1 MPSALKT
8 AAEYGD
14 DLTVLFVE
22 VQGASPEKA
31 EQFAWKRK
39 WMGTN
44 AIWTTERPFR
54 TGSRG
59 IPNFALLSSTGEVLM
74 KGDPGSMHKQIMEA
88 IDAEIAAKK
97 DGPANAPKSLKKHYK
112 ALAKGQ
118 VGKAL
123 AGANE
128 IVAAAGE
135 DVAAATELV
144 ESITAQVERSLS
156 DIDTMLAEGMV
167 IEAEEHFDALEKSL
181 KGTDTF
187 AEALT
192 AKEAALKAADKGAA
206 KKLTKIVRALEED
219 GPSDANVAKLAKFAK
234 KNGDGAVGA
243 RARRLLDVLG
253 G

>member
-1 MPSALKT
+1 MPSAIKT

-39 WMGTN
+39 WMGAN
-44 AIWTTERPFR
+44 AIWTTETPFR
-54 TGSRG
+54 IPQQG
-59 IPNFALLSSTGEVLM
+59 IPKCALVSSSGEVLLT
-74 KGDPGSMHKQIMEA
+74 GRPHELHKQIEEA
-88 IDAEIAAKK
+88 IDADIAARK
-97 DGPANAPKSLKKHYK
+97 DGPSDAPKSLKKHYK

-123 AGANE
+123 AGANG
-128 IVAAAGE
+128 IVAAAGD

-144 ESITAQVERSLS
+144 ESITARVERSMARF
-156 DIDTMLAEGMV
+156 DTMLAEGMV

-187 AEALT
+187 AEALA
-192 AKEAALKAADKGAA
+192 AKEAALEAADKGAA

-234 KNGDGAVGA
+234 KNADGPVGK